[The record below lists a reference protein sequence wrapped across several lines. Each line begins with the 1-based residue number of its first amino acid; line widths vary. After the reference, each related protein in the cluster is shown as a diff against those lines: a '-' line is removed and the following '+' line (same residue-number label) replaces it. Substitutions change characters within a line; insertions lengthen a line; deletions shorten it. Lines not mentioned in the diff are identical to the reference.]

1 MGWFQEVRDVVKA
14 RVRNKASHE
23 ASLVGVQ
30 SATPS
35 VHIAFSSGF
44 HATSPGAGGVYT
56 AASIPHIG
64 KLSSLQEDSEVEK
77 HRVASHS
84 SICLIVCSGDTHSSM
99 SPEFL

>member
-1 MGWFQEVRDVVKA
+1 MQEAEAGGSLALTLTEIRGEKYRVSVMGWFQEVQDIVKA

-44 HATSPGAGGVYT
+44 HATSAGGGSTQQLAYL
-56 AASIPHIG
+56 I
-64 KLSSLQEDSEVEK
+64 QENYLPSRKTVK
-77 HRVASHS
+77 
-84 SICLIVCSGDTHSSM
+84 
-99 SPEFL
+99 

>member
-1 MGWFQEVRDVVKA
+1 MGWFQEVQDIVKA

-44 HATSPGAGGVYT
+44 HATSAGGGFYT
-56 AASIPHIG
+56 AASIPHTG

-77 HRVASHS
+77 HSVASHS